1 MSGSSATLGGE
12 AGYLNDPWDRGYGSL
27 QCSTRR
33 PLSLCRW
40 NVLIVSIAE
49 GISIP
54 VSFNQAWR
62 GRAADPPFDD
72 GGAGEDGLHARMR
85 IGCPPVQVQIAS
97 AGGLARFP
105 AALS

>member
-1 MSGSSATLGGE
+1 MSGSTGIEVSSATLGGE
-12 AGYLNDPWDRGYGSL
+12 AGYLYDPWDRGYGSL

-54 VSFNQAWR
+54 VSFKQAWH
-62 GRAADPPFDD
+62 GRAAVEEQ
-72 GGAGEDGLHARMR
+72 GKMAYM
-85 IGCPPVQVQIAS
+85 PV
-97 AGGLARFP
+97 
-105 AALS
+105 